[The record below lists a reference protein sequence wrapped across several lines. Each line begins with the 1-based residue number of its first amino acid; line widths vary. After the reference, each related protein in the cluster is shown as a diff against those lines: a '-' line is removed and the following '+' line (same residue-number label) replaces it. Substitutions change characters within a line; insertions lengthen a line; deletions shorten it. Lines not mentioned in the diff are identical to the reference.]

1 MDNTEAPKV
10 VRTRKAKTPK
20 GGAVEEPPPPSDP
33 PAPAADAPELVEDPV
48 VEVDKP
54 APEVVVV
61 PPEAPVRMSKPRGPY
76 KPRVKKVSVE
86 DSAPK
91 IEGPPLDLHFWS
103 ALQHSL
109 LAHQKMAKSSK
120 YASMRIA

>member
-1 MDNTEAPKV
+1 
-10 VRTRKAKTPK
+10 
-20 GGAVEEPPPPSDP
+20 VEEPPPPSDP
-33 PAPAADAPELVEDPV
+33 PAPAADAEGLVEDPV
-48 VEVDKP
+48 AEVDKP

-61 PPEAPVRMSKPRGPY
+61 PEAPVRMSKPRGPY
-76 KPRVKKVSVE
+76 KPRVKKVSVQ
-86 DSAPK
+86 DSVPK

-109 LAHQKMAKSSK
+109 LAHQKTAKSNK